1 MVFGN
6 SLSSAR
12 ASLRGEGKRLV
23 FTHFWFLVIM
33 EMYSPLPT
41 SKLVLEGSVEGR
53 PVMNCVVVGSGARCA
68 TGRWGGGRLGLTSRL
83 SVRLSGG
90 ALRRLS
96 PPHDRLAALLAS
108 ARLRVF
114 FSQPH
119 SLAGGVQRVRA
130 QRRRSRKR
138 REGRKKE

>member
-1 MVFGN
+1 M
-6 SLSSAR
+6 
-12 ASLRGEGKRLV
+12 RGEGKQLV

-114 FSQPH
+114 FH
-119 SLAGGVQRVRA
+119 SPTR
-130 QRRRSRKR
+130 
-138 REGRKKE
+138 